1 MELCCVQSPCF
12 AIWWIHDRSCIP
24 TRNICPGNSSEGQI
38 LFTQKGKLLRC
49 SSEVVSFLEGNA
61 LFICDHQGST
71 LSSHRY
77 TDDEPDKAGS
87 SKSILFC
94 FLFGCLIKI
103 GVVYR
108 LYQFLGRLSNGG
120 IHLI

>member
-1 MELCCVQSPCF
+1 MIGAAYQQGIFVQV
-12 AIWWIHDRSCIP
+12 I
-24 TRNICPGNSSEGQI
+24 SSEGQI

-94 FLFGCLIKI
+94 FLFGCLIKR
-103 GVVYR
+103 R
-108 LYQFLGRLSNGG
+108 LIPIISIPG
-120 IHLI
+120 